1 MADIRVINILPP
13 QPVQNVTQSQ
23 VAGGDAPKIN
33 VVNFPVGSVLRGFI
47 VNRDVGG
54 NPILR
59 TENGDITFASQIFL
73 KIGSEVTIRIEHL
86 AGNTAAHLLT
96 VNGQEPELAA
106 VQSAFSSEPE
116 VIISGNLGGGGGA
129 SVSGGGG
136 DKSATISQPLSPN
149 SQPQIINTQVT
160 GKVIAPIISAEN
172 TPIIPTGTQISFKVL
187 NVVNNASVGDKSATI
202 SQPLNP
208 NPQTQNPINAY
219 TKTAVATP
227 SFAPISDHH
236 TDENRYLAIET
247 NLDSDLGRNDAT
259 VTARPTT
266 TNNQQPA
273 TANTQPPIPSPQIG
287 NQIIATVLQTEPNG
301 EAIVQTPIGLV
312 RVNLNNQNAEKIA
325 VGSEITF
332 EITTIETPEKLVAE
346 NAALATAQNASGAAT
361 PAPITQL
368 ARSAGALSDI
378 FSLLSGF
385 GSFSAL
391 DFVENKIPT
400 ISLGSSSVGETAQ
413 NNKPTASFPAALL
426 GFAVALKTG
435 DFREWLGR
443 ANAKWLEENGHE
455 NLLKKAEGEF
465 LSLSRQFVDAPPNS
479 WQSLFFPVAVEGV
492 LQQTRLF
499 VKRDKKE
506 KTVDGERK
514 SEEDTRFV
522 VEMDLTNLGQMQM
535 DGFVRRNAQKTQFD
549 LIIRSHTPLSADAQ
563 KDILQIYNDTG
574 TITGY
579 SGSIIFQTSKDF
591 PVNPMEEITS
601 GKHEGFLA

>member
-33 VVNFPVGSVLRGFI
+33 VVNFPVGSVLSGFI
-47 VNRDVGG
+47 INRDVGG

-73 KIGSEVTIRIEHL
+73 KIGSEVTIRIEHI

-106 VQSAFSSEPE
+106 VQSAFAQEPE
-116 VIISGNLGGGGGA
+116 VIISGNLGGGA
-129 SVSGGGG
+129 SVSVA
-136 DKSATISQPLSPN
+136 DKSAVSNQPLPPN

-160 GKVIAPIISAEN
+160 GKVIAPIITAEN
-172 TPIIPTGTQISFKVL
+172 TPIVPTGTQISFKVL
-187 NVVNNASVGDKSATI
+187 SVVNSVGVGDKPATI

-227 SFAPISDHH
+227 SFTTIPTIHSDTNIS
-236 TDENRYLAIET
+236 TATPT
-247 NLDSDLGRNDAT
+247 NQNSEIIPNDA
-259 VTARPTT
+259 VFAARPPT
-266 TNNQQPA
+266 TNNQQLETNNQKPA
-273 TANTQPPIPSPQIG
+273 TIPPQIG
-287 NQIIATVLQTEPNG
+287 NQLTATVLQTEPNG

-312 RVNLNNQNAEKIA
+312 RVNLSNQSAEKIA

-332 EITTIETPEKLVAE
+332 EIKTIETPEKLVAE
-346 NAALATAQNASGAAT
+346 NAALATAQNASVAIT

-378 FSLLSGF
+378 FSLLTGF
-385 GSFSAL
+385 GSSSAL
-391 DFVENKIPT
+391 DFVENKIPS
-400 ISLGSSSVGETAQ
+400 ISLGSFGETGQ
-413 NNKPTASFPAALL
+413 VKSPASFPAALL
-426 GFAVALKTG
+426 GFAVALKNG

-455 NLLKKAEGEF
+455 TLLKKAEGEF
-465 LSLSRQFVDAPPNS
+465 LSLSRQFVDAPQNS

-492 LQQTRLF
+492 LQQARLF

-506 KTVDGERK
+506 KTVDGEK
-514 SEEDTRFV
+514 KTEEDTRFV

-549 LIIRSHTPLSADAQ
+549 LIIRSHQALSKEAQ
-563 KDILQIYNDTG
+563 QDILQIYNDTG
-574 TITGY
+574 AITGY